1 MVLPELT
8 ADVAPL
14 EAEYADDPLLPHRPP
29 LSRRSVQEQ
38 QVRGPRLVP
47 EL

>member
-29 LSRRSVQEQ
+29 LSRRSEQ
-38 QVRGPRLVP
+38 AQVREAWLVP
-47 EL
+47 AP